1 MRTIGVLGG
10 MSAESTAIYY
20 RELNRL
26 VRERLGGLH
35 SAELLIRSVDFAPIA
50 ELQAADDWDRTGAIL
65 AEAARRLEGAGADV
79 IVLAT
84 NTMHLN
90 APQIGAAIGIPFL
103 HIGDATAQALKARGV
118 TRPLLLATR
127 FTMEKDF
134 YKDRLRS
141 AGLDPLVPDQADRD
155 RLQAIIYDELC
166 QGIVRAESKAEALA
180 MVARGRAAGA
190 DGVIFG
196 CTEVGILLAPA
207 DIDVP
212 VVDTT
217 IVHCEAAVDFA
228 LACAS
233 PHPREHPPADLAAI
247 VGVAGQAVDEHLL
260 LAHGAGGDQQD
271 HQGAADQAPA

>member
-1 MRTIGVLGG
+1 MRTIGLLGG
-10 MSAESTAIYY
+10 MSAESTALSY

-50 ELQAADDWDRTGAIL
+50 ELQAADAWDRTGAIL
-65 AEAARRLEGAGADV
+65 AEAARRLEGAGAEA

-90 APQIGAAIGIPFL
+90 APEVAAAVGVPFL
-103 HIGDATAQALKARGV
+103 HIGDATAAALKARGV
-118 TRPLLLATR
+118 KRPLLLATR

-134 YKDRLRS
+134 YRDRLKA
-141 AGLDPLVPDQADRD
+141 AGLDPLVPDKADRD

-166 QGIVRAESKAEALA
+166 QGVVRPESKAEALA
-180 MVARGRAAGA
+180 MVAKGRAAGA

-196 CTEVGILLAPA
+196 CTEVGMLLAPG

-217 IVHCEAAVDFA
+217 LVHCEAAVAFA
-228 LACAS
+228 L
-233 PHPREHPPADLAAI
+233 D
-247 VGVAGQAVDEHLL
+247 
-260 LAHGAGGDQQD
+260 
-271 HQGAADQAPA
+271 

>member
-1 MRTIGVLGG
+1 MKTIGVLGG
-10 MSAESTAIYY
+10 MSAESTALYY

-50 ELQAADDWDRTGAIL
+50 ALQAADKWDETGAIL
-65 AEAARRLEGAGADV
+65 AEAARRLEAAGADL

-90 APQIGAAIGIPFL
+90 ADAIRGGITVPFL
-103 HIGDATAQALKARGV
+103 HIGDATATALKAKGV

-127 FTMEKDF
+127 FTMEKAF
-134 YKDRLRS
+134 YKDRLIA
-141 AGLDPLVPDQADRD
+141 AGLDPRVPDQAGRD

-166 QGIVRAESKAEALA
+166 QGVVRPESKAAALE
-180 MVARGRAAGA
+180 MIARGRAGGA

-196 CTEVGILLAPA
+196 CTEVGLLLSP
-207 DIDVP
+207 DDVDLP

-217 IVHCEAAVDFA
+217 FVHCEAAVDVA
-228 LACAS
+228 L
-233 PHPREHPPADLAAI
+233 
-247 VGVAGQAVDEHLL
+247 G
-260 LAHGAGGDQQD
+260 
-271 HQGAADQAPA
+271 